1 MRSSK
6 PHLGF
11 REGNFRRGRLTN
23 KTTNFT
29 QTAKITHYTV
39 FKTCLHNYV
48 ETHSTLCTPIL
59 IMYMHCRLPMV
70 DATDA
75 CSKPITGNYLVRTD
89 FNLTR
94 RIFLSVLYSNVCSA

>member
-59 IMYMHCRLPMV
+59 CTCTAGFRWLMQQMHAV
-70 DATDA
+70 
-75 CSKPITGNYLVRTD
+75 SQ
-89 FNLTR
+89 
-94 RIFLSVLYSNVCSA
+94 